1 MNADYRRGLVLSL
14 RRTLHWMV
22 ENDDWFSRSTLATR
36 AMGAIFKIGVDIKT
50 YFEMDSEYLV
60 DSYENVKKFRAKLND
75 IIDMPTVEGRQS
87 ATDEFVT
94 WLHEIKL
101 LRPGE

>member
-1 MNADYRRGLVLSL
+1 MNVDYRRGIVLGL
-14 RRTLHWMV
+14 KRTLHWMV
-22 ENDDWFSRSTLATR
+22 ENDDWFSRSAMATR
-36 AMGAIFKIGVDIKT
+36 AVGAICKMGVDIKT

-60 DSYENVKKFRAKLND
+60 DNYANVKKFRARLNE
-75 IIDMPTVEGRQS
+75 IVDMPTVEGRQS
-87 ATDEFVT
+87 AADEFLS